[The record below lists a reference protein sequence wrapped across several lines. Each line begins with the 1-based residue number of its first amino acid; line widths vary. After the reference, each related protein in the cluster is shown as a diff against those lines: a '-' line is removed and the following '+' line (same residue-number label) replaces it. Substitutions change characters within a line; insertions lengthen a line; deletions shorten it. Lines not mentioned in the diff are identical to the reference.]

1 MAPGSPEEANLVSPL
16 TTGSPHAPQPLNL
29 HQPAVYPVPTR
40 ENVAHLS
47 HRSIWQAE
55 AVKQAPVSRFRTQA
69 IKLGIAEHDNSH
81 HALAEGLLEVI
92 ERAGVVADARERD
105 REIVRRDVL
114 MPRAIGQ
121 FVQKS
126 FSLATGRRKYSSS
139 TIHLTLFQDG

>member
-81 HALAEGLLEVI
+81 HAFAEGLLEVI